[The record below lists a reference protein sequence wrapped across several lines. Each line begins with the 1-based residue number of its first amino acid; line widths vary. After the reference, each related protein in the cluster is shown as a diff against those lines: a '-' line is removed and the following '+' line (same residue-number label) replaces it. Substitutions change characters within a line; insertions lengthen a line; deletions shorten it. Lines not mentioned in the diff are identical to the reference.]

1 MRWKGLLQDRKVLI
15 AALEKELGERA
26 AYGGAPSFRYFVGPY
41 TVLREGEL
49 EAEDEQADYGLLLRL
64 SQAGMIELNEEDLCA
79 IVNLSQKEIIL
90 KENDCDE
97 TINAAFIAKGLSGRE
112 IVNLVISIASRQGL
126 LNQAIGAPGT
136 FHIDPEFARELRHVS
151 PGTPAEFR
159 NLLYRFRG
167 DGVPIDDCAIIDN
180 GVTTDNSARIADN
193 VMKGIQLI
201 GEELWLTGFPDRP
214 ECRILARHIISAA
227 RSSRW
232 TWAKESPC
240 VSDREAIRSWLNSLG
255 LRGEKYRR
263 VRAALL
269 RRFGKEGENR

>member
-1 MRWKGLLQDRKVLI
+1 MIWKGLLQDRKVLI
-15 AALEKELGERA
+15 AALEKELGVRA
-26 AYGGAPSFRYFVGPY
+26 VYGGAPSFRYFVGPY

-49 EAEDEQADYGLLLRL
+49 EAEDEVADYGLLLRL

-79 IVNLSQKEIIL
+79 IVNLSQKEIIPQ
-90 KENDCDE
+90 ENNCDE

-112 IVNLVISIASRQGL
+112 MVNLVISIASRQEL
-126 LNQAIGAPGT
+126 LNQVIGVPGA
-136 FHIDPEFARELRHVS
+136 FHIDPEFARGLRHVS

-159 NLLYRFRG
+159 NFLYRFRG
-167 DGVPIDDCAIIDN
+167 KSVAVDDGAMKGDS
-180 GVTTDNSARIADN
+180 TTSNSVRIADD
-193 VMKGIQLI
+193 VSIGIQLI
-201 GEELWLTGFPDRP
+201 GDELRLTGFPDRP

-240 VSDREAIRSWLNSLG
+240 VSDREAFRSWLNSLG

-269 RRFGKEGENR
+269 SSKKEGENR